1 MSKKI
6 NQHISN
12 LRSQTRLV
20 RGGLERSSHGETSE
34 AIFMNSGYVFKNAEE
49 AEARF
54 AGESEGY
61 IYSRYGNP
69 TVKIFE
75 KRMALNEGTE
85 SCFATSSGMSA
96 VFASLM
102 CFLKAGDHVLSSRS
116 LFGSCFHIIDK
127 ILPRYGIITK
137 LIDGTDR
144 DQWEQNIT
152 KDTKCVFFETP
163 SNPTMEIID
172 IQYVS
177 NLAHKNDALVI
188 VDNIFASPI
197 LQKPIEFGADV
208 VVYSGTKHIDGQG
221 RSMGG
226 AILSTNHFREDYLK
240 PFIRH
245 TGPTLSPF
253 NALIMLKGLETLKY
267 RMDAHCRTAIMIAEY
282 LENHKKILKT
292 IYPGLKSHPQFN
304 LAKKQMLQSGSIITF
319 IVKGGKDDAF
329 NFLNALNLIDISNN
343 LGDTKSLVTHPATT
357 THRIIGEEGR
367 KKLNINNE
375 MIRLSVGL
383 EDHHDIM
390 EDIDQSLDKIL

>member
-12 LRSQTRLV
+12 LRSQTKLV
-20 RGGLERSSHGETSE
+20 RGGLERSNHGETSE

-61 IYSRYGNP
+61 LYSRYGNP

-75 KRMALNEGTE
+75 KRMALNEDTE